1 MGWGVGVGI
10 TLVVVSLE
18 FKNYGGGFHDDDD
31 LKCDGSELIYK
42 FEDFEDQH
50 NLTMLSR

>member
-18 FKNYGGGFHDDDD
+18 FKNYGGDFHDDDD
-31 LKCDGSELIYK
+31 STCDGSELIYK

-50 NLTMLSR
+50 NLTMLS